1 MCPLL
6 WTSLGLLYRAAELS
20 INSEFLA
27 RQILLCSYLRIKKE
41 WLFSSLIFFSF
52 TFPNFLQMWRRQS
65 LREAG
70 AVTGYHIQF
79 SLICFLSQIS
89 NYFHKTL
96 IESTASLRHYQKCSG
111 WLYFFK
117 GRRWLFSSALC
128 LSHRS
133 WTFREETIF
142 ICVNY
147 QCHSFWN
154 KLSTSWTG
162 EHVSRYF
169 EQQRCMWISTRIPT
183 NHSFPRKV

>member
-1 MCPLL
+1 M
-6 WTSLGLLYRAAELS
+6 A
-20 INSEFLA
+20 
-27 RQILLCSYLRIKKE
+27 
-41 WLFSSLIFFSF
+41 IFIFNF
-52 TFPNFLQMWRRQS
+52 FPFPYFLQMWRKQS

-96 IESTASLRHYQKCSG
+96 IESAASLRHYQKCSG
-111 WLYFFK
+111 WLCFFK
-117 GRRWLFSSALC
+117 GRRWLFSSALR
-128 LSHRS
+128 LSHQS

-183 NHSFPRKV
+183 NHSFLRRV